1 MNKLLELGLVEP
13 IEHGKQKKYKAVAPN
28 QIEKLAR
35 HKIIEAEDIVREL
48 NTFSTIGHEQDFEV
62 VQGERAIQKF
72 EVERARSAPP
82 ETTQYFIGGGS
93 EHFLRIMDEAYPE
106 YAALIKERKIASQY
120 IGAEHEAQMAQ
131 FYDKEQKKFEFRVLT
146 NLPKGLVNVMIMN
159 ETLSFY
165 TYANPPILYVVK
177 SKLIAESYKRFFDM
191 LKGRDVLYS
200 PLSASERDHVVFLP
214 TFGVIPITSHSAR
227 TLCLKSARRTSV
239 IETRLPTFLGSLA
252 PFNAPAPFTLTATH
266 LGGLRCFMWN

>member
-1 MNKLLELGLVEP
+1 MLRTFGLSANESLIYMYLLERGSEAGGSKIAFGAGIHRQYVYISMNKLLELGLVEP

-191 LKGRDVLYS
+191 LWNMAS
-200 PLSASERDHVVFLP
+200 PRA
-214 TFGVIPITSHSAR
+214 
-227 TLCLKSARRTSV
+227 
-239 IETRLPTFLGSLA
+239 
-252 PFNAPAPFTLTATH
+252 
-266 LGGLRCFMWN
+266 